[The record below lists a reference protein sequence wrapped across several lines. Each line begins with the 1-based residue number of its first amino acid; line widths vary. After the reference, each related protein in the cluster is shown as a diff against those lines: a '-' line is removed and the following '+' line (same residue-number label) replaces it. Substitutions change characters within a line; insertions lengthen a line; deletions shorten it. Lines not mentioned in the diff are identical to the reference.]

1 MADELGD
8 GGLFEVALGQCADAH
23 FGRPKPPGGQT
34 FRVFDPD
41 QGLLLPPSLDDW
53 LPAEHLARFIAE
65 LVDEHVDLV
74 RIRAAYTEGRGAPP
88 DDPRPM
94 VRILLYG
101 YITGVRSS
109 RVIERK
115 CVDDVAFRWLAAG
128 SAPDYRAIARFRKRH
143 LSALGHLFV
152 QALALCQ
159 TAGMVRLGRVA
170 LDGTRVQENAAKRK
184 AMSYARI
191 SEKERVLAE
200 EVSALLADAER
211 IDTAEDATLGKRSR
225 GDESPEQLWRR
236 ETRLAKIREAK
247 AALEAEAG
255 QQVRQRAA
263 PKPKA
268 QRALVGAFLLA
279 LTFAGGYAVAV
290 HKTVTLSVD
299 GSPMTVST
307 MKSRV
312 IDVVR
317 DNGFAVGDRD
327 DLYPAANQ
335 PLHQSDTI
343 VLRRGRPLQVSMDGQ
358 QSKPVWTTALTVDEA
373 LKQLSMSDAAP
384 AAASRASRLPLAGMA
399 LPVVSAKNVHIND
412 GGVAIDR
419 RLAALNVGLLLA
431 AADAPLEQ
439 GDKVVPPAS
448 TPVTAGMQIA
458 VTRIRTQK
466 VTARM
471 DLPPSTRRIADPA
484 MNMSR
489 HVVEDPGTP
498 GTQDVTFAVS
508 IVNGVET
515 GRRLVAHEIVTPAR
529 PSVLRIGAKPGTEV
543 PPVSNGAT
551 WDALAACEAGGNWA
565 INTGN
570 GFYGG
575 VQFDQNTW
583 ERHGGLR
590 YAPRADLATREEQ
603 LAIAEVTRARQGWGA
618 WPVCSVRVRAN

>member
-1 MADELGD
+1 
-8 GGLFEVALGQCADAH
+8 
-23 FGRPKPPGGQT
+23 
-34 FRVFDPD
+34 VFDLD
-41 QGLLLPPSLDDW
+41 QGLSLPPSLDDW
-53 LPAEHLARFIAE
+53 LPAEHLARLIAE
-65 LVDEHVDLV
+65 LVDEHLDL
-74 RIRAAYTEGRGAPP
+74 RPIRAAYTEGRAAPP
-88 DDPRPM
+88 YDPRLM

-101 YITGVRSS
+101 YTTGVRSS

-115 CVDDVAFRWLAAG
+115 CVDDVPFRWLAGGA
-128 SAPDYRAIARFRKRH
+128 APDYRAIARFRKRH
-143 LSALGHLFV
+143 LSALGYLLV
-152 QALALCQ
+152 EALVLCQ
-159 TAGMVRLGRVA
+159 AAGMALGRVA
-170 LDGTRVQENAAKRK
+170 LDGTRVRDNASKRK
-184 AMSYARI
+184 VMSYVRM
-191 SEKERVLAE
+191 SKTERVLAE
-200 EVSALLADAER
+200 EVWALLADAER
-211 IDTAEDATLGKRSR
+211 IDKAEDATLGKSSR
-225 GDESPEQLWRR
+225 GDESPEQLQRR
-236 ETRLAKIREAK
+236 ETRLAKIREGR
-247 AALEAEAG
+247 AALGAEAG
-255 QQVRQRAA
+255 RRVRQRAT
-263 PKPKA
+263 PRPTA
-268 QRALVGAFLLA
+268 QRALVGALLLA

-299 GSPMTVST
+299 GSPMAVST

-317 DNGFAVGDRD
+317 DNGFAVGDHD

-335 PLHQSDTI
+335 AVHQSDMI
-343 VLRRGRPLQVSMDGQ
+343 VLRRGRPLQVSIDGRPSEQ
-358 QSKPVWTTALTVDEA
+358 VWTTALTVDEA
-373 LKQLSMSDAAP
+373 LKQLTMSDAAP

-412 GGVAIDR
+412 GGVASDR
-419 RLAALNVGLLLA
+419 RLPALNVGLLLA

-439 GDKVVPPAS
+439 DDKVVPAAS
-448 TPVTAGMQIA
+448 TPVTHGMQIA
-458 VTRIRTQK
+458 VTRIRTQN

-471 DLPPSTRRIADPA
+471 PLPASTHRIEDPT

-498 GTQDVTFAVS
+498 GTQDATFAVS

-529 PSVLRIGAKPGTEV
+529 PLVLRIGAKPGTEV
-543 PPVSNGAT
+543 PPVSNGST

-583 ERHGGLR
+583 ERNGGLR

-618 WPVCSVRVRAN
+618 WPVCGARLRAD

>member
-1 MADELGD
+1 M
-8 GGLFEVALGQCADAH
+8 
-23 FGRPKPPGGQT
+23 
-34 FRVFDPD
+34 
-41 QGLLLPPSLDDW
+41 
-53 LPAEHLARFIAE
+53 PAEHLARFIAE
-65 LVDEHVDLV
+65 FVDEHVDLV
-74 RIRAAYTEGRGAPP
+74 RLRPAYTEGRGASP
-88 DDPRPM
+88 DDPRLM

-109 RVIERK
+109 WVIERK

-128 SAPDYRAIARFRKRH
+128 SAPDYRAIARFHKRH

-159 TAGMVRLGRVA
+159 TAGMVRLGQVA
-170 LDGTRVQENAAKRK
+170 LDGTSARDNAATRK
-184 AMSYARI
+184 AMSDARR
-191 SEKERVLAE
+191 SETERVLAE
-200 EVSALLADAER
+200 DV
-211 IDTAEDATLGKRSR
+211 TLGKSSR
-225 GDESPEQLWRR
+225 GEESPEQLWRH
-236 ETRLAKIREAK
+236 ETRLAKIREANV
-247 AALEAEAG
+247 ALEAEAG
-255 QQVRQRAA
+255 QRVRQRAA
-263 PKPKA
+263 PKRTA
-268 QRALVGAFLLA
+268 QRALVGALLLA
-279 LTFAGGYAVAV
+279 LTFAGGYAVAM

-317 DNGFAVGDRD
+317 DNGFAVGDHD

-335 PLHQSDTI
+335 QVHQSDTI

-358 QSKPVWTTALTVDEA
+358 QSKQVWTTALTVDEA

-412 GGVAIDR
+412 GGVASDR

-439 GDKVVPPAS
+439 DDKVVPPAS
-448 TPVTAGMQIA
+448 TPVTEGMQIT

-471 DLPPSTRRIADPA
+471 PLPPSTRRIEDPT

-489 HVVEDPGTP
+489 HVVEDPGAP

-508 IVNGVET
+508 TVNGVET
-515 GRRLVAHEIVTPAR
+515 GRRLMAHDIVTPAK
-529 PSVLRIGAKPGTEV
+529 PSVVRIGAKPGTVV
-543 PPVSNGAT
+543 PRVTSGAT
-551 WDALAACEAGGNWA
+551 WDALAACESGGNWA

-575 VQFDQNTW
+575 VQFEQNTW

-618 WPVCSVRVRAN
+618 WPVCSARLRAK

>member
-1 MADELGD
+1 M
-8 GGLFEVALGQCADAH
+8 
-23 FGRPKPPGGQT
+23 
-34 FRVFDPD
+34 
-41 QGLLLPPSLDDW
+41 
-53 LPAEHLARFIAE
+53 PAEHLARFIAE

-74 RIRAAYTEGRGAPP
+74 RLRAAYTEGRGASS
-88 DDPRPM
+88 DDPRLM

-128 SAPDYRAIARFRKRH
+128 SAPDYRAIARFHKRH

-152 QALALCQ
+152 EALAFCQ
-159 TAGMVRLGRVA
+159 TAGMVRLGQVA
-170 LDGTRVQENAAKRK
+170 LDGTSARDNAAKSK
-184 AMSYARI
+184 AMSDARR
-191 SEKERVLAE
+191 SEKR
-200 EVSALLADAER
+200 
-211 IDTAEDATLGKRSR
+211 
-225 GDESPEQLWRR
+225 
-236 ETRLAKIREAK
+236 
-247 AALEAEAG
+247 
-255 QQVRQRAA
+255 VRQRAA
-263 PKPKA
+263 PKRTA
-268 QRALVGAFLLA
+268 QRALVGVFLLA

-299 GSPMTVST
+299 GLPMTVST

-317 DNGFAVGDRD
+317 DNGFAAGDHD

-335 PLHQSDTI
+335 QVHQSDTI

-358 QSKPVWTTALTVDEA
+358 QSKQVWTTALTVDEA

-412 GGVAIDR
+412 GGVASDR

-439 GDKVVPPAS
+439 DDKVVPPAS
-448 TPVTAGMQIA
+448 TPVTEGMQIT

-471 DLPPSTRRIADPA
+471 PLPPSTRRIADPT
-484 MNMSR
+484 MNTSR
-489 HVVEDPGTP
+489 HLVEDPGAP

-508 IVNGVET
+508 TVNGVET
-515 GRRLVAHEIVTPAR
+515 GRRLMAHDIVTPAK
-529 PSVLRIGAKPGTEV
+529 PSVVRIGAKPGTVV
-543 PPVSNGAT
+543 PRVTRGAT
-551 WDALAACEAGGNWA
+551 WDALAACESGGNWA

-575 VQFDQNTW
+575 VQFEQNTW

-618 WPVCSVRVRAN
+618 WPVCSARVRAK